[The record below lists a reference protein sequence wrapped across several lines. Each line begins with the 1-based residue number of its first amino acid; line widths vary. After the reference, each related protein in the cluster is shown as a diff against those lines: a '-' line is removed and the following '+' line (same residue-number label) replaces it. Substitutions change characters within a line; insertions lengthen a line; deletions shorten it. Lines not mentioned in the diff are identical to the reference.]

1 MNGTPP
7 PPGTP
12 EVDARKVERIAK
24 ALDEAYRNADQVPF
38 NPATE
43 KIIVFSD
50 LHKGRGD
57 DADDF
62 RRCEHAFTMAL
73 GWYLENGYKLFLLW
87 DVEELW
93 EENPEDVLKHYAD
106 VLALESEFRSR
117 GGLERFWGNHDDL
130 WGSNAN
136 VQKHLQREEALGGG
150 LKVREALRLEV
161 ARPDGPTST
170 IFFVH
175 GHQGTTASDI
185 LGPLS
190 RWPVRHVWRR
200 VQRKT
205 GWSATTPAQNYALRA
220 EHDLAMTLWAQKRRV
235 VLIAG
240 HTHRPVFA
248 TSKPEPPPTRPIAKL
263 QKAFDAAPTEAE
275 KGAVRGEKEYS
286 RTANRRPLDVVTVD
300 PPCYFNTG
308 CCSFPDGDITGLELA
323 DGQIRL
329 VRWPALFPEICER
342 GVPGIAAE
350 RRLLAGASRP
360 IVDVLDAIET
370 APQTT
375 QPLQVHHVTP
385 G

>member
-1 MNGTPP
+1 MNAPPETPK
-7 PPGTP
+7 
-12 EVDARKVERIAK
+12 VDVQKVERIGK
-24 ALDEAYRNADQVPF
+24 ALDEAYGNAERLPF
-38 NPATE
+38 DPATE

-62 RRCEHAFTMAL
+62 RRCEHSFTMAL
-73 GWYLENGYKLFLLW
+73 GWYLENDYKLFLLG

-93 EENPEDVLKHYAD
+93 EENPEDVLEHYAD
-106 VLALESEFRSR
+106 VLALEAEFRRR

-130 WGSNAN
+130 WGSEGN
-136 VQKHLQREEALGGG
+136 VRTHLQRKEALGSG
-150 LKVREALRLEV
+150 LRVREALRLEV
-161 ARPDGPTST
+161 AWPGRGKGT

-190 RWPVRHVWRR
+190 RWPVRHIWRR

-220 EHDLAMTLWAQKRRV
+220 EHDVAMTLWAAKRRV

-248 TSKPEPPPTRPIAKL
+248 TSKPDPPPTRTVAML
-263 QKAFDAAPTEAE
+263 ETAFDAASTQAE
-275 KGAVRGEKEYS
+275 KAAVRGEMEYS

-308 CCSFPDGDITGLELA
+308 CCSFPDGDVTGLELA

-329 VRWPALFPEICER
+329 VRWPAVFSEICDR
-342 GVPGIAAE
+342 GVPGIVAE
-350 RRLLAGASRP
+350 RLFLAGASRQ
-360 IVDVLDAIET
+360 IVDVLTEVET
-370 APQTT
+370 ASEST
-375 QPLQVHHVTP
+375 QPLRVHDVSP